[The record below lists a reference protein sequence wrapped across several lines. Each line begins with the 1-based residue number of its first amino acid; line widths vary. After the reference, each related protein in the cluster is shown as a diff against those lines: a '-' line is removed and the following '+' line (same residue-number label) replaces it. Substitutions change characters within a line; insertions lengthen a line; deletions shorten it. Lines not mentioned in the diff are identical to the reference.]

1 MKERDRMPSF
11 PNPFA
16 GNVDRKMTNTE
27 LMQALRID
35 IAGELEAI
43 FLYDAHYQAT
53 DDPAA
58 KAVLA
63 DIRDEEK
70 AHMGELITLM
80 RHLDPTET
88 EFFLEGEGE
97 VQEKL
102 AELGIKTDGEIAPAP
117 ATFVR
122 AAAFSRKESLMD
134 YLARESADLSD
145 GLWNRIDETVIGT
158 ARAQLTCRRFL
169 KVFGPLGA
177 GVTTVAVDGVNK
189 EEVLEDGIGR
199 IVGRTQLELPLF
211 YEDFTLLSRDME
223 YAAQTGYPLDLSVAI
238 AAAKKASRR
247 EDDLILNGSKALGT
261 DGLLTVKG
269 SSKIKKSDWSQG
281 ENSFADI
288 TAGVAQLA
296 KTGYLGR
303 YALVVSP
310 DLFLDLQR
318 LQPNTGL
325 LEIDRIKKLIG
336 DNVYMTSVM
345 GPGKAVLVCAEP
357 EYLDLAIGLDLSVGY
372 LELADFNHT
381 FRIMETA
388 ALRVKDPAAIVV
400 FA

>member
-1 MKERDRMPSF
+1 
-11 PNPFA
+11 
-16 GNVDRKMTNTE
+16 
-27 LMQALRID
+27 
-35 IAGELEAI
+35 
-43 FLYDAHYQAT
+43 
-53 DDPAA
+53 
-58 KAVLA
+58 
-63 DIRDEEK
+63 
-70 AHMGELITLM
+70 
-80 RHLDPTET
+80 
-88 EFFLEGEGE
+88 
-97 VQEKL
+97 
-102 AELGIKTDGEIAPAP
+102 
-117 ATFVR
+117 
-122 AAAFSRKESLMD
+122 MD

-145 GLWNRIDETVIGT
+145 GLWNRIDSTVIGT
-158 ARAQLTCRRFL
+158 ARNQLTCRRFL
-169 KVFGPLGA
+169 KVFGPLGP
-177 GVTTVAVDGVNK
+177 GVTSVAVDGGNK

-199 IVGRTQLELPLF
+199 IVGRTQLELPMF
-211 YEDFTLLSRDME
+211 FEDFTLLGRDME

-247 EDDLILNGSKALGT
+247 EDDLILNGNKALGA

-269 SSKIKKSDWSQG
+269 STKIKKGDWAQG
-281 ENSFADI
+281 ENSFADV

-357 EYLDLAIGLDLSVGY
+357 EYLDLAVGLDLSVGY

>member
-1 MKERDRMPSF
+1 
-11 PNPFA
+11 
-16 GNVDRKMTNTE
+16 
-27 LMQALRID
+27 
-35 IAGELEAI
+35 
-43 FLYDAHYQAT
+43 
-53 DDPAA
+53 
-58 KAVLA
+58 
-63 DIRDEEK
+63 
-70 AHMGELITLM
+70 
-80 RHLDPTET
+80 
-88 EFFLEGEGE
+88 
-97 VQEKL
+97 
-102 AELGIKTDGEIAPAP
+102 
-117 ATFVR
+117 
-122 AAAFSRKESLMD
+122 MD

-158 ARAQLTCRRFL
+158 ARNQLTCRRFL

-247 EDDLILNGSKALGT
+247 EDDLILNGSKALG
-261 DGLLTVKG
+261 
-269 SSKIKKSDWSQG
+269 
-281 ENSFADI
+281 FADI

-357 EYLDLAIGLDLSVGY
+357 EYLDLAVGLDLSVGY

>member
-1 MKERDRMPSF
+1 
-11 PNPFA
+11 
-16 GNVDRKMTNTE
+16 
-27 LMQALRID
+27 
-35 IAGELEAI
+35 
-43 FLYDAHYQAT
+43 
-53 DDPAA
+53 
-58 KAVLA
+58 
-63 DIRDEEK
+63 
-70 AHMGELITLM
+70 
-80 RHLDPTET
+80 
-88 EFFLEGEGE
+88 
-97 VQEKL
+97 
-102 AELGIKTDGEIAPAP
+102 
-117 ATFVR
+117 
-122 AAAFSRKESLMD
+122 
-134 YLARESADLSD
+134 
-145 GLWNRIDETVIGT
+145 
-158 ARAQLTCRRFL
+158 
-169 KVFGPLGA
+169 
-177 GVTTVAVDGVNK
+177 
-189 EEVLEDGIGR
+189 
-199 IVGRTQLELPLF
+199 
-211 YEDFTLLSRDME
+211 ME

-336 DNVYMTSVM
+336 DNVYMTSVI
-345 GPGKAVLVCAEP
+345 GPGKSVLVFAEP
-357 EYLDLAIGLDLSVGY
+357 EELDLAIGLDLSVGY

>member
-1 MKERDRMPSF
+1 M
-11 PNPFA
+11 
-16 GNVDRKMTNTE
+16 
-27 LMQALRID
+27 
-35 IAGELEAI
+35 
-43 FLYDAHYQAT
+43 
-53 DDPAA
+53 
-58 KAVLA
+58 
-63 DIRDEEK
+63 
-70 AHMGELITLM
+70 
-80 RHLDPTET
+80 
-88 EFFLEGEGE
+88 
-97 VQEKL
+97 
-102 AELGIKTDGEIAPAP
+102 
-117 ATFVR
+117 
-122 AAAFSRKESLMD
+122 
-134 YLARESADLSD
+134 
-145 GLWNRIDETVIGT
+145 
-158 ARAQLTCRRFL
+158 
-169 KVFGPLGA
+169 
-177 GVTTVAVDGVNK
+177 
-189 EEVLEDGIGR
+189 
-199 IVGRTQLELPLF
+199 
-211 YEDFTLLSRDME
+211 
-223 YAAQTGYPLDLSVAI
+223 
-238 AAAKKASRR
+238 
-247 EDDLILNGSKALGT
+247 
-261 DGLLTVKG
+261 KG

-288 TAGVAQLA
+288 TAGFAQLA

>member
-1 MKERDRMPSF
+1 
-11 PNPFA
+11 
-16 GNVDRKMTNTE
+16 
-27 LMQALRID
+27 
-35 IAGELEAI
+35 
-43 FLYDAHYQAT
+43 
-53 DDPAA
+53 
-58 KAVLA
+58 
-63 DIRDEEK
+63 
-70 AHMGELITLM
+70 
-80 RHLDPTET
+80 
-88 EFFLEGEGE
+88 
-97 VQEKL
+97 
-102 AELGIKTDGEIAPAP
+102 
-117 ATFVR
+117 
-122 AAAFSRKESLMD
+122 MD

-158 ARAQLTCRRFL
+158 ARNQLTCRRFL

-325 LEIDRIKKLIG
+325 LEIDRIKHQEAHRRQRVHDQRHG
-336 DNVYMTSVM
+336 SRQGRARVRRARV
-345 GPGKAVLVCAEP
+345 PGSCHRP
-357 EYLDLAIGLDLSVGY
+357 GSVGWLPGARGLQPHVPY
-372 LELADFNHT
+372 HGNSRPPREGPRRHRGIRVTPSASIKHL
-381 FRIMETA
+381 RA
-388 ALRVKDPAAIVV
+388 ACI
-400 FA
+400 

>member
-1 MKERDRMPSF
+1 
-11 PNPFA
+11 
-16 GNVDRKMTNTE
+16 
-27 LMQALRID
+27 
-35 IAGELEAI
+35 
-43 FLYDAHYQAT
+43 
-53 DDPAA
+53 
-58 KAVLA
+58 
-63 DIRDEEK
+63 
-70 AHMGELITLM
+70 
-80 RHLDPTET
+80 
-88 EFFLEGEGE
+88 
-97 VQEKL
+97 
-102 AELGIKTDGEIAPAP
+102 
-117 ATFVR
+117 
-122 AAAFSRKESLMD
+122 MD

-145 GLWNRIDETVIGT
+145 GLWNRIDETAIGT

-238 AAAKKASRR
+238 AAAKKAARR
-247 EDDLILNGSKALGT
+247 EDDLVLNGNKALGV

-269 SSKIKKSDWSQG
+269 SAKVKKGDWKTG
-281 ENSFADI
+281 ENGFSD
-288 TAGVAQLA
+288 VAAAVSQLA

-303 YALVVSP
+303 YALVVAP

-318 LQPNTGL
+318 LQPSTGM
-325 LEIDRIKKLIG
+325 LEIDRIQKLIG
-336 DNVYMTSVM
+336 DNVFMTSALA
-345 GPGKAVLVCAEP
+345 PGKAVLVCAEP
-357 EYLDLAIGLDLSVGY
+357 EYLDLAVGLDLSVGY

>member
-1 MKERDRMPSF
+1 
-11 PNPFA
+11 
-16 GNVDRKMTNTE
+16 
-27 LMQALRID
+27 
-35 IAGELEAI
+35 
-43 FLYDAHYQAT
+43 
-53 DDPAA
+53 
-58 KAVLA
+58 
-63 DIRDEEK
+63 
-70 AHMGELITLM
+70 
-80 RHLDPTET
+80 
-88 EFFLEGEGE
+88 
-97 VQEKL
+97 
-102 AELGIKTDGEIAPAP
+102 
-117 ATFVR
+117 
-122 AAAFSRKESLMD
+122 MD

-145 GLWNRIDETVIGT
+145 GLWNRIDETAIGT

-336 DNVYMTSVM
+336 APNENNEGYEQSRQGRARVRRARV
-345 GPGKAVLVCAEP
+345 PGSCHRP
-357 EYLDLAIGLDLSVGY
+357 GSVGWLPGARGLQPHVPY
-372 LELADFNHT
+372 HGNSRPPREGPRRHRGIRVTPSASIKHL
-381 FRIMETA
+381 RA
-388 ALRVKDPAAIVV
+388 ACI
-400 FA
+400 

>member
-1 MKERDRMPSF
+1 
-11 PNPFA
+11 
-16 GNVDRKMTNTE
+16 
-27 LMQALRID
+27 
-35 IAGELEAI
+35 
-43 FLYDAHYQAT
+43 
-53 DDPAA
+53 
-58 KAVLA
+58 
-63 DIRDEEK
+63 
-70 AHMGELITLM
+70 MGELITLM

-117 ATFVR
+117 AEPAPAPTVGDLSLTQPTSGAQPPPTNVSRATFVR

-134 YLARESADLSD
+134 YARSRIGRPFGRPVEPHRR
-145 GLWNRIDETVIGT
+145 NRYRHRR
-158 ARAQLTCRRFL
+158 RAQLTCRRFL

-281 ENSFADI
+281 ANSFADI

-310 DLFLDLQR
+310 RPVPRLAAPAAEHRSAGDRPHQEAHRRQR
-318 LQPNTGL
+318 VHDQRHRVPARPCSCAPSPSTWILPSAWICRLATWSSRTSTTRSVSWKQPPSG
-325 LEIDRIKKLIG
+325 
-336 DNVYMTSVM
+336 
-345 GPGKAVLVCAEP
+345 
-357 EYLDLAIGLDLSVGY
+357 
-372 LELADFNHT
+372 
-381 FRIMETA
+381 
-388 ALRVKDPAAIVV
+388 VKDPAAIVV